1 MSLPMSCHIP
11 SLMKPSGESSVESV
25 LPQGLH
31 SDLHLWDFR
40 AGPVAK
46 TLPSNAEDLGSI
58 PGQ

>member
-1 MSLPMSCHIP
+1 MSYIP
-11 SLMKPSGESSVESV
+11 LLMKPSGESSVESV

-31 SDLHLWDFR
+31 SDLHLWDFPG
-40 AGPVAK
+40 GPVVK